1 MNDLEPNL
9 FIQENPKE
17 PNVSKEKFYSLLLGI
32 GFTIFIAC
40 IGFGLSKIPKFGY
53 IGPFACAILFSVLY
67 RQIFGYPEK
76 IRIGI
81 QFSSKYFLRLA
92 IVLYGLKLNMNV
104 IFHQGLTILIKS
116 ILTVLF
122 SFIVLM
128 LIAKWLKADMNLSLL
143 LSIGTG
149 ICGAAAIAT
158 ISPIMKAKEED
169 TAIGVG
175 IIALVGTI
183 FSIIYTFLFPI
194 LHLRPS
200 VYGTWVGLSL
210 HEIANVALAAAPA
223 GESAL
228 AFALLSKLSRVFLLI
243 PVSFLFIIWMNK
255 KGIKKDASVKFKLP
269 WFLIGFILMSFLG
282 SFYIGELLEGKLLT
296 TLLNFITSFLLTMA
310 MTGLGLNINVKDLR
324 TKAIRPF
331 IAISITSL
339 LLSIF
344 TFYCL

>member
-1 MNDLEPNL
+1 MKDLEPNL
-9 FIQENPKE
+9 LVQRNPKE
-17 PNVSKEKFYSLLLGI
+17 PNIYKEKMYSLFLGI

-40 IGFGLSKIPKFGY
+40 IGFGLSRIPKFGY

-67 RQIFGYPEK
+67 RQIFGYPEN

-92 IVLYGLKLNMNV
+92 IVLYGLKINMNV
-104 IFHQGLTILIKS
+104 IFHQGLMIMIKS
-116 ILTVLF
+116 MITVLF

-149 ICGAAAIAT
+149 ICGAAAIAA
-158 ISPIMKAKEED
+158 ISPIIKAKEED
-169 TAIGVG
+169 TAMGIG

-183 FSIIYTFLFPI
+183 FSIIYPFLFPI
-194 LHLRPS
+194 LNLRPAE
-200 VYGTWVGLSL
+200 YGTWVGLSL
-210 HEIANVALAAAPA
+210 HEIANVALAAEPA
-223 GESAL
+223 GENAL

-255 KGIKKDASVKFKLP
+255 KGIKKDASVKFTFP

-282 SFYIGELLEGKLLT
+282 SFFIGEFIETKELT
-296 TLLNFITSFLLTMA
+296 TPLDFLTSFLLTMA
-310 MTGLGLNINVKDLR
+310 MTGLGLNINVKELR
-324 TKAIRPF
+324 MKAIRPF

-344 TFYCL
+344 TFFCL

>member
-1 MNDLEPNL
+1 MEPNL
-9 FIQENPKE
+9 SVQENPKV
-17 PNVSKEKFYSLLLGI
+17 PNVYKEKIYSLLLGI
-32 GFTIFIAC
+32 GFTILIAC
-40 IGFGLSKIPKFGY
+40 IGFGLSKIPKLGY

-122 SFIVLM
+122 SFIILM
-128 LIAKWLKADMNLSLL
+128 LIAKWLNADMNLSLL

-149 ICGAAAIAT
+149 ICGAAAIAA

-169 TAIGVG
+169 TAMGIG

-194 LHLRPS
+194 LHLKPAE
-200 VYGTWVGLSL
+200 YGTWVGLSL
-210 HEIANVALAAAPA
+210 HEIANVALAAEPA
-223 GESAL
+223 GENAL
-228 AFALLSKLSRVFLLI
+228 AFAFLSKLSRVFLLI

-255 KGIKKDASVKFKLP
+255 KGIKKDDSVKLPFP

-282 SFYIGELLEGKLLT
+282 SFFIGEFLETKELT
-296 TLLNFITSFLLTMA
+296 HPINFLTSFLLTMA
-310 MTGLGLNINVKDLR
+310 MTGLGLNINAKELR
-324 TKAIRPF
+324 MKAVRPL
-331 IAISITSL
+331 IAITITSL

-344 TFYCL
+344 TFFCL